1 MKHKEIALKWTGCL
15 LIMVTPSRISSVSV
29 YILGWGDTI
38 NEGWEVAY
46 SCFSRDV
53 PDYANL
59 VIRHVGVEARYHMF

>member
-1 MKHKEIALKWTGCL
+1 M
-15 LIMVTPSRISSVSV
+15 
-29 YILGWGDTI
+29 

-53 PDYANL
+53 TDYANL